1 MRLVGTFDPA
11 TATTKEIDVGA
22 ADPGS
27 KLLMYNRSLVD
38 LVINFENGSTDVIH
52 ACEAKWWSL
61 DGYTPTI
68 TWTSLAVLNTLNP
81 AISQVTVI
89 LYNADEEINGNY
101 PMTLIYQTNIGNQVS
116 TVGTATSAQQ
126 IINDGNASGQQIIEA
141 TPVGSPGSTWL
152 AENDGTFTV
161 AEYMSATLTK
171 LLQILPGNTTAMK
184 LAALNRTVEIL
195 GSLLID
201 QNLTVTGTTTHTGAV
216 TATNAAN
223 NILASNVPASGIQS
237 GTLASGVTVPGGQVS
252 GSVAAANTLNG
263 NTNLPGGTLGK
274 SADGDIL
281 DASGTSTYLKGSNK
295 VDLQVP
301 AGTDRLYVNST
312 GVFVPGGAIYG
323 TDSSNSIIAA
333 SGTAGTGNM
342 RVQNTDLV
350 SIQVPGGTTQVS
362 ITSTDTKTSNVFTAL
377 NNFFLTNGKTNQIG
391 TNNIVAAASFGITF
405 TTTVTT
411 NHNYRNGTPNV
422 VTSLCNTSGSTA
434 TVGVDS
440 ITPTQITLRQGSG
453 TSLRFIGLSTAC

>member
-11 TATTKEIDVGA
+11 TSTTKEIEVGA

-52 ACEAKWWSL
+52 ACEAKWWTL

-89 LYNADEEINGNY
+89 LYNPVEELNGNY
-101 PMTLIYQTNIGNQVS
+101 PMSLIYQTNIGNQVS

-141 TPVGSPGSTWL
+141 TPTGAAGSTWI
-152 AENDGTFTV
+152 AKNDGTLTV
-161 AEYMSATLTK
+161 SEYVSATLTK
-171 LLQILPGNTTAMK
+171 LLQVLPGTTTAMK
-184 LAALNRTVEIL
+184 LAALNRTVEVL

-201 QNLTVTGTTTHTGAV
+201 QNLTVTGVV
-216 TATNAAN
+216 TATNASN
-223 NILASNVPASGIQS
+223 SIQASSVPASGVQA
-237 GTLASGVTVPGGQVS
+237 GTLASGVTVPGSQVS
-252 GSVAAANTLNG
+252 GTVTNATTATNLSTGA
-263 NTNLPGGTLGK
+263 NLPGGKLGK
-274 SADGDIL
+274 STDGDIL
-281 DASGTSTYLKGSNK
+281 DANGTNTYLKAASGYVALQSPNGSTNFY
-295 VDLQVP
+295 
-301 AGTDRLYVNST
+301 ANST
-312 GVFVPGGAIYG
+312 GVFIPGGAVYG
-323 TDSSNSIIAA
+323 TDSSNTCIAV
-333 SGTAGTGNM
+333 SGSTGSGNT
-342 RVQNTDLV
+342 RIQNTDLI
-350 SIQVPGGTTQVS
+350 SLQVPGGTTQVS
-362 ITSTDTKTSNVFTAL
+362 VTSTDTKVSNAFTTL
-377 NNFFLTNGKTNQIG
+377 GNCFLTNGKTNQIG
-391 TNNIVAAASFGITF
+391 TNNLVAAASFGITF

-440 ITPTQITLRQGSG
+440 ITSTQITLRQGSG
-453 TSLRFIGLSTAC
+453 VSLRFIGLSTAC